1 MLQDL
6 DQLANRISRLVSYSE
21 RLKTERLE
29 LLSRV
34 KLLEQERT
42 TLRDQLSSQQN
53 EYASM
58 AELAKRHQQDM
69 EKVTRLNEASQES
82 LYSEMLEQQE
92 QLTRLKEKL
101 KQSDSKATTLEQA
114 ALAARE
120 QVENILQRLPGGDA
134 TLAAKNAQD

>member
-69 EKVTRLNEASQES
+69 EKATRLNEESQES

-92 QLTRLKEKL
+92 QLTNLKEKL
-101 KQSDSKATTLEQA
+101 KQSDSKASTLEQA

-134 TLAAKNAQD
+134 TLAAENAQD